1 MALTKGCNKDA
12 NDSEVSWTT
21 QGGLSRCRGLCRPSF
36 SKVPCQQTGSPWS
49 CSGKGLYCSV
59 PAQDSKALR
68 SLLMV
73 GLQTTAAGSCLQHG
87 ELFYYLSNEWNFHS
101 FQRDP
106 KSVSMQ
112 AAFPVGNKTR
122 YSVLDGFSA
131 SCSEGKALRK
141 SRRGEE
147 TRKGEMQRRK
157 VGCKERQ
164 RDRPWVCW
172 AALPGP
178 QPFLFSLAFWRDMSG
193 PHAPWP
199 FIIRKIK
206 GSNKPDYEKW
216 KRRPSKRKLL
226 FT

>member
-21 QGGLSRCRGLCRPSF
+21 QGGLGRCRGLCRPSF

-59 PAQDSKALR
+59 PPQDIKALR

-164 RDRPWVCW
+164 RGQ
-172 AALPGP
+172 ALGVLGCPAGSSA
-178 QPFLFSLAFWRDMSG
+178 FSVLTCILEGHVWTSCSLALYYQ
-193 PHAPWP
+193 
-199 FIIRKIK
+199 K
-206 GSNKPDYEKW
+206 NKRLK
-216 KRRPSKRKLL
+216 
-226 FT
+226 